1 MPRVAAIDCGTNS
14 IRLLVADV
22 TVREDG
28 SQWLRDVHR
37 EMRINRLGQGVDA
50 TRRLAPESLERTR
63 EALLA
68 YAEMLRRTGTTT
80 VRLCATSATRDAENR
95 EEFFGMVREILGV
108 EAEVITGDEEARLSF
123 AGAVADLDPDEGPFV
138 VADVGGG
145 STELVTG
152 TWDAVSAEV
161 AAAYSSNV
169 GCVRVAEKFLHDDPP
184 TAEQVRE
191 AEEFT
196 RATLAPA
203 FDAVDVAQIQTWV
216 AVAGTATTIAAVA
229 MELRTYDPERIHLAR
244 LGLDD
249 VRATCRRLEAMPRA
263 ERAALGPMHP
273 GRVDVIGAGSL
284 VVRVLADE
292 LAERAG
298 ITELVISEHD
308 ILDGIARECA
318 LAESGGRRP
327 RRAEGGDGAPDADGA

>member
-37 EMRINRLGQGVDA
+37 EMRVNRLGQGVDA
-50 TRRLAPESLERTR
+50 TGRIAPESLDRTR

-68 YAEMLRRTGTTT
+68 YGEMLRRTGTTA
-80 VRLCATSATRDAENR
+80 VRVCATSATRDAANR
-95 EEFFGMVREILGV
+95 EEFFGAVREIVGV
-108 EAEVITGDEEARLSF
+108 DAEVITGDEEARLSF

-152 TWDAVSAEV
+152 TWDAVRADVVGARSV
-161 AAAYSSNV
+161 DV
-169 GCVRVAEKFLHDDPP
+169 GCVRLTEKFLHDDPP
-184 TAEQVRE
+184 TEAQIAE

-196 RATLAPA
+196 RGVLRAA
-203 FDAVDVAQIQTWV
+203 FDAVDVEQAQTWV
-216 AVAGTATTIAAVA
+216 AVAGTATTLAAVS
-229 MELRTYDPERIHLAR
+229 MELPRYDADRIHLSR

-249 VRATCRRLEAMPRA
+249 VRSTARYLESMPRS

-273 GRVDVIGAGSL
+273 GRVDVIGAGAL
-284 VVRVLADE
+284 VMRVLADE

-298 ITELVISEHD
+298 VTELVVSEHD
-308 ILDGIARECA
+308 ILDGIARGIA
-318 LAESGGRRP
+318 ARG
-327 RRAEGGDGAPDADGA
+327 

>member
-14 IRLLVADV
+14 VRVLIADA

-50 TRRLAPESLERTR
+50 TGRLAPESLARTR

-68 YAEMLRRTGTTT
+68 YSEMLRRTGTPVGPDT

-95 EEFFGMVREILGV
+95 DEFFSMVREILGV
-108 EAEVITGDEEARLSF
+108 DAEVITGDEEAALSF

-152 TWDAVSAEV
+152 TWDAVHAEV
-161 AAAYSSNV
+161 AATRSTDV
-169 GCVRVAEKFLHDDPP
+169 GCVRLAEKFLHDDPA
-184 TAEQVRE
+184 TDEQVAE
-191 AEEFT
+191 AERFT
-196 RATLAPA
+196 RDTLAPA
-203 FDAVDVAQIQTWV
+203 FEAVAVDEVQTWV
-216 AVAGTATTIAAVA
+216 AVAGTATTLAAVA
-229 MELRTYDPERIHLAR
+229 MGLRTYDPERIHLSR

-249 VRATCRRLEAMPRA
+249 VRQTARRLEAMPRD
-263 ERAALGPMHP
+263 ERRALGPMHP
-273 GRVDVIGAGSL
+273 GRVDVIGGGSL
-284 VVRVLADE
+284 VMRVLAEE

-298 ITELVISEHD
+298 ITELVVSEHD
-308 ILDGIARECA
+308 ILDGVARG
-318 LAESGGRRP
+318 LAARL
-327 RRAEGGDGAPDADGA
+327 

>member
-50 TRRLAPESLERTR
+50 TRRLAPESLARTK

-68 YAEMLRRTGTTT
+68 YGEMLRRTSTTT

-95 EEFFGMVREILGV
+95 DEFFDMVRDILGI

-123 AGAVADLDPDEGPFV
+123 AGAVADLDPDEGPAV

-152 TWDAVSAEV
+152 TWDAVAADV
-161 AAAYSSNV
+161 VAAYSANV
-169 GCVRVAEKFLHDDPP
+169 GCVRVAEKILHDDPP
-184 TAEQVRE
+184 TREQTIA
-191 AEEFT
+191 AEEFV
-196 RATLAPA
+196 RGTLEPA
-203 FDAVDVAQIQTWV
+203 FEAVEVGQAQTWV

-229 MELRTYDPERIHLAR
+229 MDLRSYDPERIHLAR

-249 VRATCRRLEAMPRA
+249 VRATCRRLEEMPR
-263 ERAALGPMHP
+263 EQRAALGPMHP

-284 VVRVLADE
+284 VIRVLAEE

-298 ITELVISEHD
+298 ITELVVSEHD

-318 LAESGGRRP
+318 AGTRTRP
-327 RRAEGGDGAPDADGA
+327 DPQA

>member
-37 EMRINRLGQGVDA
+37 EMRVNRLGQGVDA
-50 TRRLAPESLERTR
+50 TGRLAPDSLSRTK
-63 EALLA
+63 EALYA
-68 YAEMLRRTGTTT
+68 YAEMLRRTTTEI
-80 VRLCATSATRDAENR
+80 VRLCATSATREAENR
-95 EEFFGMVREILGV
+95 DEFFAMVSDIVGV
-108 EAEVITGDEEARLSF
+108 DADVITGEEEASLSF

-152 TWDAVSAEV
+152 TWDAVLADV
-161 AAAYSSNV
+161 AAAYSADV
-169 GCVRVAEKFLHDDPP
+169 GCVRLAEKCLHDDPP
-184 TAEQVRE
+184 TDAQVTG

-196 RATLAPA
+196 REQLRAA
-203 FDAVDVAQIQTWV
+203 FDAVDVESSQTWIS
-216 AVAGTATTIAAVA
+216 VAGTATTLAAVS
-229 MELRTYDPERIHLAR
+229 MGLTTYDADRIHLSR

-249 VRATCRRLEAMPRA
+249 VRETARRLEAMPRA
-263 ERAALGPMHP
+263 ERAELGPMHP

-284 VVRVLADE
+284 VMRVLAEE
-292 LAERAG
+292 LSDRAG

-308 ILDGIARECA
+308 ILDGIARR
-318 LAESGGRRP
+318 LAAGS
-327 RRAEGGDGAPDADGA
+327 

>member
-50 TRRLAPESLERTR
+50 TRRLAPESLARTK

-68 YAEMLRRTGTTT
+68 YGEMLRRTSTTT

-95 EEFFGMVREILGV
+95 DEFFDMVRDIIGV
-108 EAEVITGDEEARLSF
+108 EAEVISGDEEARLSF
-123 AGAVADLDPDEGPFV
+123 AGAVADLDPDEGPCV

-152 TWDAVSAEV
+152 TWDAIAADV
-161 AAAYSSNV
+161 AAAYSANV
-169 GCVRVAEKFLHDDPP
+169 GCVRVAEKILHDDPP
-184 TAEQVRE
+184 TAEQVAE
-191 AEEFT
+191 AEDFV

-203 FDAVDVAQIQTWV
+203 FEAVEVGQVQTWV

-229 MELRTYDPERIHLAR
+229 MNLRSYDPERIHLAR

-249 VRATCRRLEAMPRA
+249 VRGTCRRLEEMPREQRA
-263 ERAALGPMHP
+263 ELGPMHP
-273 GRVDVIGAGSL
+273 GRVDVIGAGAL
-284 VVRVLADE
+284 VIRVLADE

-298 ITELVISEHD
+298 ITELVVSEHD

-318 LAESGGRRP
+318 GGRR
-327 RRAEGGDGAPDADGA
+327 RAPEPEPDPEA

>member
-14 IRLLVADV
+14 VRVLIADA

-50 TRRLAPESLERTR
+50 TGRLAPASLERTR
-63 EALLA
+63 EALYA
-68 YAEMLRRTGTTT
+68 YAEMVRRTSTST

-95 EEFFGMVREILGV
+95 EDFFAMVREIVGV
-108 EAEVITGDEEARLSF
+108 EPEVITGEEEAGLSF
-123 AGAVADLDPDEGPFV
+123 AGSVADLDPDEGPFV

-152 TWDAVSAEV
+152 TWDAVLADV
-161 AAAYSSNV
+161 AAAYSSDV
-169 GCVRVAEKFLHDDPP
+169 GCVRLAEKFLHDDPP
-184 TAEQVRE
+184 TAEQVAE

-196 RATLAPA
+196 RGVFTAA
-203 FDAVDVAQIQTWV
+203 FDAVDVEQAQTWV
-216 AVAGTATTIAAVA
+216 AVAGTATTLAAVA
-229 MELRTYDPERIHLAR
+229 LELRTYDPDRIHLAR

-249 VRATCRRLEAMPRA
+249 VRATARRLEGMTRA
-263 ERAALGPMHP
+263 ERSALGPMHP
-273 GRVDVIGAGSL
+273 GRVDVIGAGAL
-284 VVRVLADE
+284 IMRVLADE

-298 ITELVISEHD
+298 VTELVVSEHD
-308 ILDGIARECA
+308 ILDGIARGCA
-318 LAESGGRRP
+318 AREQ
-327 RRAEGGDGAPDADGA
+327 

>member
-50 TRRLAPESLERTR
+50 TRRLAPESLARTK

-68 YAEMLRRTGTTT
+68 YGEMLRRTSTTT
-80 VRLCATSATRDAENR
+80 VRLCATSATRDARNR
-95 EEFFGMVREILGV
+95 DEFFDMVRDILGID
-108 EAEVITGDEEARLSF
+108 AEVITGDEEARLSF
-123 AGAVADLDPDEGPFV
+123 AGAVADLDPDEGPAV

-152 TWDAVSAEV
+152 TWDAIAAEV
-161 AAAYSSNV
+161 AGAYSANV
-169 GCVRVAEKFLHDDPP
+169 GCVRVAEKILHDDPP
-184 TAEQVRE
+184 TREQTIA
-191 AEEFT
+191 AEEFV
-196 RATLAPA
+196 RGTLGPA
-203 FDAVDVAQIQTWV
+203 FDAVEVGQAQTWV

-229 MELRTYDPERIHLAR
+229 MGLRSYDPERIHLAR

-249 VRATCRRLEAMPRA
+249 VRATCRRLEEMPRE
-263 ERAALGPMHP
+263 ERSALGPMHP

-284 VVRVLADE
+284 VIRVLAEE

-298 ITELVISEHD
+298 ITELVVSEHD

-318 LAESGGRRP
+318 AGT
-327 RRAEGGDGAPDADGA
+327 RARPDAEA